1 MNNEEK
7 NAANETTAAD
17 NDTKGLDYLT
27 RLSYACVD
35 RSDLNYEE
43 KRNLLFAL
51 YSFRCLFDTKELKRL
66 SKTTSVK
73 SINSTPALRF
83 GRIK

>member
-1 MNNEEK
+1 MTAYRSAATDLIRWPSAANKEVIMNNEEK

-51 YSFRCLFDTKELKRL
+51 SF
-66 SKTTSVK
+66 
-73 SINSTPALRF
+73 
-83 GRIK
+83 